1 MKILRSLLI
10 VMATVSLSACDTV
23 NNFTDQISIFD
34 EPEIVSNE
42 ERRTAEMVTP
52 CPKVEI
58 VDELSALTEFSD
70 ASNPVDYNV
79 ISRVHLTQVESS
91 CRYNERN
98 VMIDLKLA
106 FEGELGQKGRVRSN
120 DKPFF
125 SYPFFVAVV
134 APDNNIMAKEV
145 FAAPITYNRD
155 ESKHTY
161 YESLRQIIPIERK
174 VLGQKYKLMIGFQLS
189 PDQLAYNRANMVPV
203 EEIIQGAPDEP
214 FAQTKTGMETMMD
227 GAQGA
232 AEPDQGPMSLTT
244 GAQ

>member
-1 MKILRSLLI
+1 MKILRSALI
-10 VMATVSLSACDTV
+10 IMATVSLTACETV

-34 EPEIVSNE
+34 QPEIVSNE
-42 ERRTAEMVTP
+42 DRRAAELITP

-70 ASNPVDYNV
+70 ISNPVDYNV
-79 ISRVHLTQVESS
+79 ISRVHLAQVEST

-106 FEGELGQKGRVRSN
+106 FEGELGQKGRVRNN

-145 FAAPITYNRD
+145 FAAPITYNRQ

-203 EEIIQGAPDEP
+203 EEIIQGEPAEP
-214 FAQTKTGMETMMD
+214 FAQTKTGMETMMEGREEMAD
-227 GAQGA
+227 PSQ
-232 AEPDQGPMSLTT
+232 DPMPLT